1 MVSMEE
7 KGKRDA
13 ASINVSEKNDGGARD
28 SAEGGSGMLEKQTR
42 TRRLFSTPQLFAF
55 SLVYLGTWYSIATN
69 MYFALNNGG
78 PAAWFWSYII
88 VLAGVLCQ
96 AATFGE
102 MASIQPIAGAQYYW
116 TWNFSPPSCRRFLTW
131 MQGWMTWTGY
141 VALLASCLNGN
152 TLVLEGMIQ
161 LTHPDYEPG
170 GWHTTL
176 IIFAT
181 MAFCSGIN
189 LFAFRLVPWFELLSG
204 ILNVCMLLIFL
215 VVVWLL
221 SPRNSTDIFFETN
234 VSSGWDNYFVAANLG
249 ALSNIFLFCS
259 FESVIHMGEE
269 TRNAKRAVPTAMFWA
284 IFTNGLLGLIMI
296 ITFAICMPSVDIL
309 INSSSPLVTIILN
322 TTGSA
327 KATTAMVSGLV
338 VLGISGNMGVVS
350 SVSRLTW
357 AWARDGG
364 LPQYFGIVDS
374 KSRVP
379 ARAIIMTSIIVLL
392 LALLNIGSSS
402 YIALNA
408 IVSLSSLA
416 IYMSYAIVL
425 ACVLYARLTNGLEL
439 GQWNL
444 GRAGTP
450 VNVFGLVYTLYAM
463 IWLPFPTDLPATASN
478 MNYCG
483 PVFGVVL
490 VAAVTLWFVRAQR
503 GWDGPNRAVV
513 DFVLKS
519 ES

>member
-1 MVSMEE
+1 MARMEE
-7 KGKRDA
+7 KDTPDV
-13 ASINVSEKNDGGARD
+13 ASTNVSEQNDDIARDNAQGGA
-28 SAEGGSGMLEKQTR
+28 GMLEKQTR
-42 TRRLFSTPQLFAF
+42 TRRLFNTPQLFAF

-181 MAFCSGIN
+181 IAFCSGIN

-204 ILNVCMLLIFL
+204 ILNVCMLFIFL
-215 VVVWLL
+215 VVLWVM
-221 SPRNSTDIFFETN
+221 SPRNSTDIFFQSN

-284 IFTNGLLGLIMI
+284 IFTNGILGLIMI

-309 INSSSPLVTIILN
+309 LNSSSPLVTIILN

-379 ARAIIMTSIIVLL
+379 ARAIIVTSIIVLL
-392 LALLNIGSSS
+392 LSLLNIGSSS

-450 VNVFGLVYTLYAM
+450 VNIFGLVYTLYAM
-463 IWLPFPTDLPATASN
+463 IWLPFPTDVPATASN

-490 VAAVTLWFVRAQR
+490 VAAITLWFIRAQR